1 MKLAI
6 IIPVYNAAKTVG
18 ETLASLQA
26 IEDGWEHVDKVV
38 LCDDASSDQSA
49 EIIQKFPFT
58 RCRLELLSHEKNRG
72 EAQAYATLVQSL
84 SQDTDWFLILH
95 ADDLAL
101 SNFITRNVEIIGMCD
116 SKVAT
121 VSSNFYNFDSSSEWL
136 AAKERDVVL
145 FRDGTEENIRHTAL
159 VGCWWHISGALVNK
173 RLWNDF
179 GGWQIDLPLVGD
191 WDLVL
196 RWQKAGYTV
205 AHSVI
210 ATTKYRCWN
219 SNSLSLGS
227 YAPCA
232 DLLGRV
238 KVALGLPD
246 IFRGKVR
253 FIFAWGIFHRAFR
266 RAMKFLLQFRFKLA
280 LNALWV
286 GFSSFGRLMFQ

>member
-6 IIPVYNAAKTVG
+6 IIPFYNAAKTLR

-26 IEDGWEHVDKVV
+26 IEDGWEHVEKVV
-38 LCDDASSDQSA
+38 LCDDASSDNSV
-49 EIIQKFPFT
+49 EITQDYPFT
-58 RCRLELLSHEKNRG
+58 RCPLKLLRHEKNRG
-72 EAQAYATLVQSL
+72 EAQAYATLVASL
-84 SQDTDWFLILH
+84 SQNTDWFLILH

-101 SNFITRNVEIIGMCD
+101 PNFITRNVEIIGMCN
-116 SKVAT
+116 SSVAT
-121 VSSNFYNFDSSSEWL
+121 VSSNFYNFDSSSQWL

-145 FRDGTEENIRHTAL
+145 FRDGTVENIRHTAL
-159 VGCWWHISGALVNK
+159 DGCWWHISGALVNK
-173 RLWNDF
+173 KIWNDF

-210 ATTKYRCWN
+210 ATTKYRSWN

-227 YAPCA
+227 YAPCT
-232 DLLGRV
+232 DLIAKV
-238 KVALGLPD
+238 KVALSLPD
-246 IFRGKVR
+246 VFSGEVR
-253 FIFAWGIFHRAFR
+253 LIFALKIFYRAVR
-266 RAMKFLLQFRFKLA
+266 RAAKFLLHFRLKLA

-286 GFSSFGRLMFQ
+286 AFSSFGKLMLS